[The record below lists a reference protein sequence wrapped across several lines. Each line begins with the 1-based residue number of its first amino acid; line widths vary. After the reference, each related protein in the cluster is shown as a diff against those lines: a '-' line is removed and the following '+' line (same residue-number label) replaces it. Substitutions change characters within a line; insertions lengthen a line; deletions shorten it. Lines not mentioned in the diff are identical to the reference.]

1 MASERAA
8 WESERVAWQSE
19 REALLAEKDQ
29 LAAEKVQAVAD
40 KEKEM
45 GEVGAMMQ
53 SVLEL
58 QMEVEAELKVLKE
71 HVYKLRAKLSDL
83 RVRTH
88 PPTV

>member
-1 MASERAA
+1 M
-8 WESERVAWQSE
+8 
-19 REALLAEKDQ
+19 LAEKEQLAVEKEQ

-58 QMEVEAELKVLKE
+58 QMEAEAELKVRKE
-71 HVYKLRAKLSDL
+71 QVYKLRAELSDL
-83 RVRTH
+83 RA
-88 PPTV
+88 